1 MPCLCCRRRSDL
13 ATLIISIAAVP
24 LILFPVAR
32 AQTNRAAEPPGAATP
47 ATPAAAT
54 TMHAVRV
61 IAYGGPESL
70 KFESV
75 ERPVP
80 AAGEALVRVRAAGVN
95 PVDWKIRDGMGKG
108 LGLTPP
114 FIPGYDVSGV
124 IDSFGPADSAK
135 LDAAGFKVG
144 DEVYAYIALARG
156 GGYAEYVSV
165 PLSALARKPANASF
179 EQAAA
184 VPVAGLTAWQ
194 ALFDKGELKAG
205 QTVLIHGAAG
215 GVGHLAVQLA
225 KWKGATVIA
234 TASAGNHQFLKKL
247 GADVLIDYTTEK
259 FEEVIAARGL
269 KVDLVLDSIGG
280 DTQARSLPVLNKGG
294 MLVSIVQPPDQA
306 ALQDLGVR
314 GTVFMVQ
321 PSGEQ
326 LTQLAERID
335 AGDVTPHVSQTFPL
349 AEAGKAQEAS
359 RTGRTRGKIV
369 LKVE

>member
-1 MPCLCCRRRSDL
+1 MICSGIKMNNGGSFLAMAIGVGTALLVSIGLPHSARS
-13 ATLIISIAAVP
+13 APRSQP
-24 LILFPVAR
+24 S
-32 AQTNRAAEPPGAATP
+32 
-47 ATPAAAT
+47 T

-61 IAYGGPESL
+61 SAYGGPEVL
-70 KFESV
+70 KYESV
-75 ERPVP
+75 DRPIP
-80 AAGEALVRVRAAGVN
+80 AAGEALVRVKAAGVN
-95 PVDWKIRDGMGKG
+95 PVDWKIRDGMGKAV
-108 LGLTPP
+108 GLTVP
-114 FIPGYDVSGV
+114 FIPGYDVAGV
-124 IDSFGPADSAK
+124 IDSIGPADSAK

-144 DEVYAYIALARG
+144 DEVYAYIAVARG
-156 GGYAEYVSV
+156 GGYAEYASV
-165 PLSALARKPANASF
+165 PLSALAKKPAHASF

-215 GVGHLAVQLA
+215 GVGHFAVQLA

-234 TASAGNHQFLKKL
+234 TASASNHEFLKKL
-247 GADVLIDYTTEK
+247 GADVLIDYSTEK

-306 ALQDLGVR
+306 ALKELGVR

-321 PSGEQ
+321 PSGDQ
-326 LTQLAERID
+326 LKQLAERID

-359 RTGRTRGKIV
+359 RTGKTRGKIV
-369 LKVE
+369 LKVD